1 MSEDSQPFIS
11 STVRI
16 LTLMVAILILLFAAT
31 NWLVTSSENKEF
43 QERYKEIESGM
54 PESAVV
60 SLLGTPN
67 DRSSEFFLGQKE
79 GFEEAYERAADSGAV
94 RYLMW
99 RRGTDEVYT
108 VGFNEEGNVVIIEAG
123 GT

>member
-1 MSEDSQPFIS
+1 MSEDSKPFIS
-11 STVRI
+11 STVRA

-31 NWLVTSSENKEF
+31 NWFITSSENKDF
-43 QERYKEIESGM
+43 QNRYMEIELGM

-67 DRSSEFFLGQKE
+67 DRSSEFYLGHRE
-79 GFEEAYERAADSGAV
+79 GFEEAYERAAMSGAA

-99 RRGTDEVYT
+99 RKGPDSVYT
-108 VGFNEEGNVVIIEAG
+108 VGVDEEGKVVIIESD